1 MSCCARDAGKTISH
15 GHKVITSEP
24 LSPLE
29 ERPVVREAELEVDSL
44 DLVGAVQHGAYHRV
58 VKLLESGHGHQGLKS
73 HTRPVYNR
81 YLRILLNG
89 VPFMLIL
96 IQGRYDT
103 NTMHPLFSNF

>member
-29 ERPVVREAELEVDSL
+29 ERPVVREAELELDSL

-58 VKLLESGHGHQGLKS
+58 VKLLESGHGHSAHQGLYAPSLLSSFENSTQWFSLYVDPKS
-73 HTRPVYNR
+73 RS
-81 YLRILLNG
+81 L
-89 VPFMLIL
+89 
-96 IQGRYDT
+96 
-103 NTMHPLFSNF
+103 

>member
-89 VPFMLIL
+89 VPFMLIKVAMTQTQCIL
-96 IQGRYDT
+96 C
-103 NTMHPLFSNF
+103 FS